1 MGNGRGNGKGLL
13 KGSGF
18 ILGSDDFLEVE
29 SNDGSITL
37 WIQLKKKKP
46 WIVHFKM
53 MDFIVGELYIDL
65 NKE

>member
-37 WIQLKKKKP
+37 
-46 WIVHFKM
+46 
-53 MDFIVGELYIDL
+53 
-65 NKE
+65 